1 MERVILRIKFQQ
13 NEERQ
18 LQIME
23 LEYSQT
29 KIIENRKW
37 LK

>member
-18 LQIME
+18 LQIMK

-29 KIIENRKW
+29 KIIENRK
-37 LK
+37 